1 MPAAVP
7 ALLGLAA
14 GSFAAIAVEIAVTV
28 ALNIIIGAV
37 VRSLAKKPKQFAPP
51 INVSVRNSTENRRIV
66 FGKRRL
72 GGSFVYI
79 NTSSSG
85 GNKADLLWY
94 VIALAGHEI
103 SSIGDVYLD
112 NERVASAD
120 INATTG
126 AVTGSTR
133 FNGKLKIFKFLGT
146 SSQAVQADLNSAFVE
161 ITTDFRLRGTA
172 YLVLQMTRDDVAFFQ
187 GPPQSVTAICE
198 GAKYYDQRLD
208 STAGGSGSHRKTDPS
223 TWGYGRNT
231 AWMIRWYLTGGSV
244 HNTGETTRLIRYGLK
259 ESDDRIDDS
268 YFIAAANICDEVLTG
283 TETTPGGDAI
293 RYQANAEF
301 STGESHRSILQE
313 LLDSMAGTLVYVHG
327 KWRLYAGAYDSP
339 NHSFTQQDL
348 YGELEVSD
356 TTDGDDRYN
365 RVAAVFVDE
374 SAGYAEATTM
384 FRTDSAYE
392 TQDGGEAIEREID
405 LRAVTNRYQADR
417 LAEIEL
423 RRSRMM
429 RKIVIHGA
437 LNLMKVAPWETFT
450 LSHSRYGW
458 VNRIFR
464 CVEKQFDFGSE
475 AGKVLITAV
484 QESTGVYADLLTGD
498 YITGTSATDEFKV
511 EIPDPPTSL
520 TAETHVG
527 SVRLVVG
534 LPSSFPIG
542 GSKVQI
548 FEHTASTPFS
558 SAVLVAEGFLD
569 RFVLQKRQ
577 DTTTRFY
584 WARIK
589 SRSGAVSDTFP
600 ASTGASGVA
609 SLAQT
614 LDVAPTA
621 ATELNMAEVPDGT
634 VGTPGGGSGP
644 VDMCTVTVP
653 SMSRAYTAAVTLTG
667 TFLGNTTTL
676 GIRSTKISIQS
687 SAGTPTT
694 VGTLTIANSRIAS
707 ATQGDIAIPA
717 STSATFRAVI
727 DDTGGQGGAFLVT
740 YTAVTLKAEV
750 IKA

>member
-1 MPAAVP
+1 VPAAIP
-7 ALLGLAA
+7 AVAA
-14 GSFAAIAVEIAVTV
+14 FAATSATAAAIVQIATIVVT
-28 ALNIIIGAV
+28 NIIVGAIT
-37 VRSLAKKPKQFAPP
+37 RALTKKPKQFVPA

-120 INATTG
+120 INPSTG

-133 FNGKLKIFKFLGT
+133 FVGKLKIFKFLGT
-146 SSQAVQADLNSAFVE
+146 SSQAVQADLNTAFVE
-161 ITTDFRLRGTA
+161 ITTDFRLRGTP

-198 GAKYYDQRLD
+198 CAKYYDQRLD

-223 TWGYGRNT
+223 TWTYGRNP

-268 YFIAAANICDEVLTG
+268 YFIAAANICDETLTG
-283 TETTPGGDAI
+283 AEITPGGVGV

-301 STGESHRSILQE
+301 STGESHRAILQE
-313 LLDSMAGTLVYVHG
+313 LLDAMAGTLVYVHG

-339 NHSFTQQDL
+339 THSFTQEDL

-356 TTDGDDRYN
+356 TTDGDERYN
-365 RVAAVFVDE
+365 RVAAVFIDE
-374 SAGYAEATTM
+374 AAGYAEATTM

-429 RKIVIHGA
+429 RKIVMHGA
-437 LNLMKVAPWETFT
+437 LNMMKLAPWETFT
-450 LSHSRYGW
+450 LSHARYGW
-458 VNRIFR
+458 SNRVFR

-475 AGKVLITAV
+475 AGKVMITAV
-484 QESTGVYADLLTGD
+484 QESSAVYNDLLNAD
-498 YITGTSATDEFKV
+498 YVTGTSATDEFKV
-511 EIPDPPTSL
+511 EVPDPPTSL
-520 TAETHVG
+520 IAETHVG
-527 SVRLVVG
+527 SVRLIVG
-534 LPSSFPIG
+534 LPASFPIG
-542 GSKVQI
+542 GSKIQI

-569 RFVLQKRQ
+569 TFVLQRRQ

-589 SRSGAVSDTFP
+589 TRSGAVSDTFP

-609 SLAQT
+609 ALSST
-614 LDVAPTA
+614 LDLVPNA
-621 ATELNMAEVPDGT
+621 ATDLYITSISTGTEPGATAGNELTIN
-634 VGTPGGGSGP
+634 
-644 VDMCTVTVP
+644 VP
-653 SMSRAYTAAVTLTG
+653 SMSRAYSVAASASGAITG
-667 TFLGNTTTL
+667 NVNGV
-676 GIRSTKISIQS
+676 GAPSTKISIKCS
-687 SAGTPTT
+687 VATPNQ
-694 VGTLTIANSRIAS
+694 VGLVTIESTRRIIS
-707 ATQGDIAIPA
+707 IQGDMTVPA
-717 STSATFRAVI
+717 STAATFTLSF
-727 DDTGGQGGAFLVT
+727 DDLTGVSNPIGIKFEAT
-740 YTAVTLKAEV
+740 SLKVEV